1 MGIEQI
7 IVFILFMLSLC
18 SMVLSYLYYKRKEKR
33 TNPYLKLNIFLTLIF
48 VVYIITRI
56 IIDVI

>member
-7 IVFILFMLSLC
+7 VVFILFVLSLC
-18 SMVLSYLYYKRKEKR
+18 SMVLSYLCYKRKEKR